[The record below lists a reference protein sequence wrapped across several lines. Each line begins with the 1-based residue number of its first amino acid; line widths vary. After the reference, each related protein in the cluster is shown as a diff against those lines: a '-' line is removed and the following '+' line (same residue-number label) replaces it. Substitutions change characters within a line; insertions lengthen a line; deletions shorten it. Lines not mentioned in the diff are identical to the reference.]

1 MNDLT
6 EVSTHF
12 RFGENWQGYLKH
24 IDADTMREAEAG
36 LLRLIPADRFA
47 GASFIDIGCGSGIH
61 AVVAQK
67 LGAKVTAV
75 DVDPDSVFAAR
86 MAAKMFRSDIAIR
99 EESVFGLSGEY
110 DIVYSW
116 GVLHHTGDMW
126 RAIRHAAGLVKPG
139 GLFAIALYQKTPSCG
154 RWAKIKR
161 FYSRAPKPVQALV
174 RWPYTAA
181 YLARIAAS
189 GQNPIRR
196 VREHKKLR
204 GMNFFTDIHDWLGG
218 YPYESA
224 SADEIVA
231 FFRKL
236 GFKTI
241 YDGRIPES
249 RGLLGTGCA
258 QFTFEKA
265 KKRH

>member
-86 MAAKMFRSDIAIR
+86 MAAKMFRSDITIR
-99 EESVFGLSGEY
+99 EESVFDLSGKY

-116 GVLHHTGDMW
+116 GVLVSSWPAPDGGTPP
-126 RAIRHAAGLVKPG
+126 LVSVNHSLVLLDLQGP
-139 GLFAIALYQKTPSCG
+139 LF
-154 RWAKIKR
+154 
-161 FYSRAPKPVQALV
+161 PVGPPAFSPQILGQQRLQAD
-174 RWPYTAA
+174 REEDDCRSAHPPT
-181 YLARIAAS
+181 LA
-189 GQNPIRR
+189 
-196 VREHKKLR
+196 
-204 GMNFFTDIHDWLGG
+204 
-218 YPYESA
+218 ESA
-224 SADEIVA
+224 RQS
-231 FFRKL
+231 
-236 GFKTI
+236 
-241 YDGRIPES
+241 
-249 RGLLGTGCA
+249 
-258 QFTFEKA
+258 
-265 KKRH
+265 